1 MDVMSRMKFS
11 RTLVNSLLCG
21 MLGLSAVSHAEIVA
35 NTKSAASSTAQQGQ
49 YKNLSNVKINM
60 QRMLRSTDGQYY
72 LDLYAGV
79 WNPRATLTDLNEDT
93 FVRFEGLQK
102 ADTLNLASLV
112 SPADATLEAGDY
124 QLSGQLNAVS
134 GHFNAKLIQKNQIQG
149 KELKFQPAF
158 KAANKPALFF
168 KFYTPSN
175 AATMNNFI
183 ERIDVID
190 QKTQKVVQQL
200 TGFKA
205 YNQSVDYKDI
215 NFDGY
220 YDLVLSDASNG
231 RWAEDQYHIYWMY
244 NPKTG
249 KYQRS
254 SQLEKIQGYPNLDGI
269 KQQINFGNG
278 SIYQVENGLLNKIQ

>member
-1 MDVMSRMKFS
+1 MSRMKFS
-11 RTLVNSLLCG
+11 RTLVNGLLCG
-21 MLGLSAVSHAEIVA
+21 MLGVSALSHAEIA
-35 NTKSAASSTAQQGQ
+35 TNTKNSASSTVQQDQ

-79 WNPRATLTDLNEDT
+79 WNPRGTLTDLHSDK

-102 ADTLNLASLV
+102 ADMLNLASLV
-112 SPADATLEAGDY
+112 SPADASLEAGDY

-134 GHFNAKLIQKNQIQG
+134 GNFNAKLIQKNQIQG

-220 YDLVLSDASNG
+220 YDLVLTDASNG

>member
-1 MDVMSRMKFS
+1 MDVMSSMKFS
-11 RTLVNSLLCG
+11 RTLVNSMLCG
-21 MLGLSAVSHAEIVA
+21 LLGVAAVSHAEIVQSSN
-35 NTKSAASSTAQQGQ
+35 NTTNSATVATQ
-49 YKNLSNVKINM
+49 YKALSNVKINM

-79 WNPRATLTDLNEDT
+79 WNPRGTLTDLKSNK

-124 QLSGQLNAVS
+124 QLSGQLNAIT
-134 GHFNAKLIQKNQIQG
+134 GNFNAKLIQKNQVQG

-158 KAANKPALFF
+158 KATDRPALFF

-205 YNQSVDYKDI
+205 YNQSIDYKDI

-220 YDLVLSDASNG
+220 YDLILSDASNG

-249 KYQRS
+249 KFQRS

-278 SIYQVENGLLNKIQ
+278 SIYQVEKGLLNKIQ